1 MVAIKK
7 TSNIYYTLRTIAFKT
22 LFAKRN
28 LYLNLSI
35 YGCFNY

>member
-7 TSNIYYTLRTIAFKT
+7 TSNIYYTLRTIAFRT
-22 LFAKRN
+22 LLGKRI
-28 LYLNLSI
+28 LHLNQFT